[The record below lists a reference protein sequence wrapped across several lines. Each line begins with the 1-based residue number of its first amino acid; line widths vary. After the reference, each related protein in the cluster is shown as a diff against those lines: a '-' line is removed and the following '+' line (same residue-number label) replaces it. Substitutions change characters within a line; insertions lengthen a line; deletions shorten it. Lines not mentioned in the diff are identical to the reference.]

1 MPGFV
6 PGRYIILTVSDDG
19 MGMSQQVQARIFE
32 PFFTTKP
39 LGKGTGLGLAMVY
52 GIVKQSGGYIRID
65 SELDRGTTVQIFFPA
80 VDEAV
85 SAAEIDAMVPVQG
98 QGETILLA
106 EDEDALRE
114 SIAVYL
120 KKHGYQVLAASN
132 GDEALQVAE
141 QYSGKI
147 HLLLTDVVMPKME
160 GAELARELAKLRP
173 DISTLFMSGYTDHRS
188 LELAA
193 GDAPPRCAAEAAE
206 SADSAGNYR
215 RNDETEL
222 LSLPSLPVLPARLKA
237 ARSESPGDEP
247 AADSNRLPPIHRPTP

>member
-1 MPGFV
+1 MATMPGFV

-19 MGMSQQVQARIFE
+19 MGMSQQVQARVFE

-85 SAAEIDAMVPVQG
+85 SAVEIDTIAPVRG

-114 SIAVYL
+114 SIAAYL
-120 KKHGYQVLAASN
+120 KKHGYAGAGSFERRRGVAGRRAAP
-132 GDEALQVAE
+132 G
-141 QYSGKI
+141 
-147 HLLLTDVVMPKME
+147 TD
-160 GAELARELAKLRP
+160 
-173 DISTLFMSGYTDHRS
+173 S
-188 LELAA
+188 
-193 GDAPPRCAAEAAE
+193 
-206 SADSAGNYR
+206 
-215 RNDETEL
+215 
-222 LSLPSLPVLPARLKA
+222 
-237 ARSESPGDEP
+237 P
-247 AADSNRLPPIHRPTP
+247 AADRCGDAQDGRRRTGARAGEASA